1 MSHKSHA
8 HAQAILVGLK
18 FSIDIGIWRVGVEV
32 GCQDLIGMIQKG
44 TPVWGLMVF
53 WLMIS
58 IIIFPY
64 FNKAVSTLAI
74 EALSSYSEQVWLED
88 CPIFI
93 IIFNKIAIGSILK
106 NIYWW

>member
-53 WLMIS
+53 
-58 IIIFPY
+58 
-64 FNKAVSTLAI
+64 
-74 EALSSYSEQVWLED
+74 
-88 CPIFI
+88 
-93 IIFNKIAIGSILK
+93 
-106 NIYWW
+106 